1 VCAVGALPRVSP
13 QPLSV
18 ANRSLQAFGGVSL
31 SQPLGYRS
39 FVGGKVVQNGGEECG
54 NRAFHELSA
63 AQTRMR
69 GGGEGKEIFLFEP
82 NSSGPP
88 MHLGLDCF
96 WRVRANRASTPAAAV
111 AHINNG
117 VWQSN
122 PPTLIN
128 RHFTWLAVSDKVCQR
143 PQSESALFK
152 QAYPGMCWNDASMKG
167 WHDHCA
173 AQLRCKKKRQPPCAR
188 CSSAATRTLACLC
201 ASRRQGEPSG

>member
-1 VCAVGALPRVSP
+1 MCAVGALPRVSP

-82 NSSGPP
+82 NSSGAP
-88 MHLGLDCF
+88 MHLDLTVFGGC
-96 WRVRANRASTPAAAV
+96 VRIVPVHLLRLLPTSTMASGKATP
-111 AHINNG
+111 
-117 VWQSN
+117 
-122 PPTLIN
+122 
-128 RHFTWLAVSDKVCQR
+128 R
-143 PQSESALFK
+143 P
-152 QAYPGMCWNDASMKG
+152 
-167 WHDHCA
+167 
-173 AQLRCKKKRQPPCAR
+173 
-188 CSSAATRTLACLC
+188 
-201 ASRRQGEPSG
+201 